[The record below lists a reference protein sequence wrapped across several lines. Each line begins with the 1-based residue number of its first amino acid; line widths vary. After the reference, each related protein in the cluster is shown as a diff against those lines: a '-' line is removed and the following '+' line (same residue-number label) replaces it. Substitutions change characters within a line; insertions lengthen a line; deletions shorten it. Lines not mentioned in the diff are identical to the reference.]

1 MQNKKKTTKKNAKKK
16 RRASKAVLAK
26 KSNPSAVLAIKK
38 MEAKTVLLTK
48 NFLKAAQKDMGG
60 KGSKTSF
67 KQFIYMTL
75 SVLIGLLAG
84 TMLRFLADIVY
95 LKRSIARGIELEP
108 SYFLGLESFIPASF
122 WALLLFCGLAFGIFL
137 GFWGWKAV
145 YVEGRR
151 FKL

>member
-95 LKRSIARGIELEP
+95 LKRSIARVSNLSQATFWDLKVIFQHLFAPFCFFADWLSEF
-108 SYFLGLESFIPASF
+108 SWASG
-122 WALLLFCGLAFGIFL
+122 AGKRCM
-137 GFWGWKAV
+137 
-145 YVEGRR
+145 
-151 FKL
+151 